1 MPRRGVR
8 GERRR
13 MDRSTLTELA
23 EQHSRRLCNAG
34 FEAGERKY
42 RISHHRRDP
51 DTSMGKND

>member
-1 MPRRGVR
+1 
-8 GERRR
+8 